1 MEHNLFCFRYVDFQ
15 LVGVSPVLNMV
26 EFISEGDWTGFR
38 IENGEVVGIFAVY
51 VDGAERLEVSNV
63 GDE

>member
-1 MEHNLFCFRYVDFQ
+1 
-15 LVGVSPVLNMV
+15 LVGLSPVLYVV
-26 EFISEGDWTGFR
+26 EFIREGHWTGCR

-51 VDGAERLEVSNV
+51 VDRAERLEVSNV